1 MKHFAFLLILTVLLG
16 GCTRK
21 TPVETIT
28 DNAMAQVVALEKTL
42 PNECKTDG
50 VLAQLV
56 SIRAEI
62 ASAPQACE
70 LQIKP
75 IRQQRNGYAIALFAL
90 IALTCI
96 FIFSATS
103 IACSPTDP
111 VEPSMAMFFCVYS
124 AIACSVK

>member
-1 MKHFAFLLILTVLLG
+1 MQKCVQNVKKSQLFVLFGVKWAIFLIILLCTILMC
-16 GCTRK
+16 GCARK

-42 PNECKTDG
+42 SNECKTDA

-75 IRQQRNGYAIALFAL
+75 IRTERNALAVALFAIVAL
-90 IALTCI
+90 I
-96 FIFSATS
+96 
-103 IACSPTDP
+103 IAR
-111 VEPSMAMFFCVYS
+111 F
-124 AIACSVK
+124 VKKVV

>member
-1 MKHFAFLLILTVLLG
+1 MQKRDKTQLFVLFGIKWLVFLIIL
-16 GCTRK
+16 GCTMLMCGCARK
-21 TPVETIT
+21 TPVETIS

-42 PNECKTDG
+42 PNECKTDA

-75 IRQQRNGYAIALFAL
+75 IRQQRNGYAIALFAI
-90 IALTCI
+90 IALI
-96 FIFSATS
+96 
-103 IACSPTDP
+103 IAR
-111 VEPSMAMFFCVYS
+111 F
-124 AIACSVK
+124 VKKVV